1 MEKNVQDLIDS
12 YSFLDGQVDSLEK
25 QLESARVAARETLT
39 ELYREIG
46 SGPIMVNGK
55 EVAILVR
62 RGTIQTMPTKRNR
75 KAKVAESVKLPDPEA
90 EEYVETEDL
99 EAV

>member
-25 QLESARVAARETLT
+25 QLEATRVAARETLT
-39 ELYREIG
+39 ELYNEVG
-46 SGPIMVNGK
+46 SGPINVNGK
-55 EVAILVR
+55 EVAILIR

-75 KAKVAESVKLPDPEA
+75 KPKVAASVKLPDPEA
-90 EEYVETEDL
+90 EEYLETEDL